1 MNDDFRIRIIQ
12 PNVGP
17 YRVALY
23 EGLGRIYGDRIEV
36 LATDGAGTP
45 NVSQPLRGVRYDY
58 SHPIKKFG
66 KIGWQRGLSLMGMT
80 KGDVLVIS
88 GEPQNITNVL
98 LAIAAKFRGVAVIW
112 WGHHRSATSREF
124 RVKIRLML
132 AKMLSDIFLCYTKS
146 GRDYLITKG
155 FACDKVFATWN
166 TIDLEP
172 IKTAI
177 EYWTPDRLSDFR
189 ARHNIENRPILLLC
203 SALRPKT
210 RLDLLIRALSDTR
223 LAKRNPV
230 LVVIGEGP
238 KEQECKALA
247 KELEVDDDVMWFG
260 PERDQMKLAPWFLSA
275 SMYVYPGAVGLGI
288 IHSLAYGLPAIVHG
302 NADHQM
308 PEFEVMENGKTGLT
322 FKENDVSDMV
332 DKMLNLLDNPDKRK
346 VMSEYSSAKV
356 FSQYSMDQMIKNYS
370 AAIEAAHRVHLD
382 S

>member
-146 GRDYLITKG
+146 GRDYLIARG
-155 FACDKVFATWN
+155 FAENRVFATWN

-172 IKTAI
+172 IKRAR
-177 EYWTPDRLSDFR
+177 EYWSQDRLSDFR
-189 ARHNIENRPILLLC
+189 TQHNIGTRPILLLC

-210 RLDLLIRALSDTR
+210 RLDFLIRAMSDIR
-223 LAKRNPV
+223 LANRNPI

-247 KELEVDDDVMWFG
+247 KELGVDGDIMWFG

-275 SMYVYPGAVGLGI
+275 SMYVYPGAIGLGI
-288 IHSLAYGLPAIVHG
+288 IHSLAYGLPVVVHD

-308 PEFEVMENGKTGLT
+308 PEFEVMEVGKTGLA
-322 FKENDVSDMV
+322 FKENDISDMV
-332 DKMLNLLDNPDKRK
+332 DKILSLLNNPEECKAMGK
-346 VMSEYSSAKV
+346 YSIAKV
-356 FSQYSMDQMIKNYS
+356 FSQYSMDQMIENYS
-370 AAIEAAHRVHLD
+370 AAIEAAHSIHCVV
-382 S
+382 

>member
-1 MNDDFRIRIIQ
+1 MNEKFKIRIVQ

-45 NVSQPLRGVRYDY
+45 NVSQPLQGVRYDY

-66 KIGWQRGLSLMGMT
+66 KIGWQRDLSLDGMT
-80 KGDVLVIS
+80 KGDVLIIS

-98 LAIAAKFRGVAVIW
+98 LAIAAKIRGISVIW

-124 RVKIRLML
+124 RVRIRLLL

-146 GRDYLITKG
+146 GRDYLITRG
-155 FACDKVFATWN
+155 FDVDRVFATWN

-172 IKTAI
+172 IKRAR
-177 EYWTPDRLSDFR
+177 EYWTQDRLSDFR
-189 ARHNIENRPILLLC
+189 ARQNVENRPILLLC

-210 RLDLLIRALSDTR
+210 RLDLLIQALGDSR
-223 LAKRNPV
+223 LAQKDPM
-230 LVVIGEGP
+230 LVVIGVGP
-238 KEQECKALA
+238 KEQECRALA
-247 KELEVDDDVMWFG
+247 KELKVDDNIMWLG

-288 IHSLAYGLPAIVHG
+288 IHSLAYGLPVVVHE
-302 NADHQM
+302 NANHQM
-308 PEFEVMENGKTGLT
+308 PEFEVMENGKTGVT
-322 FKENDVSDMV
+322 FKENDVSDMAE
-332 DKMLNLLDNPDKRK
+332 KILKLLDEPEECKR
-346 VMSEYSSAKV
+346 MGDYSIAKV

>member
-146 GRDYLITKG
+146 GRDYLMARG
-155 FACDKVFATWN
+155 FAENRVFATWN

-172 IKTAI
+172 IKRAR
-177 EYWTPDRLSDFR
+177 EYWSQDRLFEFR
-189 ARHNIENRPILLLC
+189 AQYNIGTRPILLLC

-210 RLDLLIRALSDTR
+210 RLDLLVRAMSDSR
-223 LAKRNPV
+223 LADRNPI

-238 KEQECKALA
+238 KEQECKTLA
-247 KELEVDDDVMWFG
+247 KELGVDGAIMWFG

-275 SMYVYPGAVGLGI
+275 SMYVYPGAIGLGI
-288 IHSLAYGLPAIVHG
+288 IHSLAYGLPVVVHD

-308 PEFEVMENGKTGLT
+308 PEFEVMEDGKTGLA
-322 FKENDVSDMV
+322 FKENDISDMI
-332 DKMLNLLDNPDKRK
+332 DKILNLLDNPEECK
-346 VMSEYSSAKV
+346 VMGEYSIAKV

-370 AAIEAAHRVHLD
+370 AAIEAAHSIHCVV
-382 S
+382 

>member
-1 MNDDFRIRIIQ
+1 MKDDFKIRVIQ

-58 SHPIKKFG
+58 SHPIKKFW
-66 KIGWQRGLSLMGMT
+66 KIGWQRGLSLNGMT

-88 GEPQNITNVL
+88 GEPQNITNVF
-98 LAIAAKFRGVAVIW
+98 LAIAAKIRGVSVIW
-112 WGHHRSATSREF
+112 WGHHRSATSREL
-124 RVKIRLML
+124 RVKIRLAL

-146 GRDYLITKG
+146 GREFLIARG
-155 FACDKVFATWN
+155 FAANKVFATWN

-172 IKTAI
+172 IKRAR
-177 EYWTPDRLSDFR
+177 EYWTQDRLSDFR
-189 ARHNIENRPILLLC
+189 ACHNVENRSILLLC

-210 RLDLLIRALSDTR
+210 RLDLLIKALADSR
-223 LAKRNPV
+223 LAQKNPM

-247 KELEVDDDVMWFG
+247 KELMVDDHIMWFG

-275 SMYVYPGAVGLGI
+275 SMYVYPGAIGLGI
-288 IHSLAYGLPAIVHG
+288 IHSLAYGLPVVVHE

-308 PEFEVMENGKTGLT
+308 PEFEVMENGKTGVT
-322 FKENDVSDMV
+322 FKENDISDMV
-332 DKMLNLLDNPDKRK
+332 DKMLNLLDDSEGRK
-346 VMSEYSSAKV
+346 KMSEYSTAKV
-356 FSQYSMDQMIKNYS
+356 FSQYSMDQMIRNYS
-370 AAIEAAHRVHLD
+370 AAIDAAHGAHLD
-382 S
+382 R